1 MKNGEVLGADER
13 ISVLDALEAITK
25 NAAYQY
31 FEEDIKGTIKEGK
44 LADLVILDKNPLKVD
59 VDDIQPI
66 LSGLGVYFP
75 EEELQEMLSSVSVDS
90 KYFLF

>member
-1 MKNGEVLGADER
+1 MYLNWKYFLFIEV
-13 ISVLDALEAITK
+13 
-25 NAAYQY
+25 N
-31 FEEDIKGTIKEGK
+31 K
-44 LADLVILDKNPLKVD
+44 LANALDKVTNEKVD

>member
-1 MKNGEVLGADER
+1 MYLNWKYFLFIEV
-13 ISVLDALEAITK
+13 
-25 NAAYQY
+25 N
-31 FEEDIKGTIKEGK
+31 K
-44 LADLVILDKNPLKVD
+44 LANALDKVTNEKVD
-59 VDDIQPI
+59 VDDIQHI